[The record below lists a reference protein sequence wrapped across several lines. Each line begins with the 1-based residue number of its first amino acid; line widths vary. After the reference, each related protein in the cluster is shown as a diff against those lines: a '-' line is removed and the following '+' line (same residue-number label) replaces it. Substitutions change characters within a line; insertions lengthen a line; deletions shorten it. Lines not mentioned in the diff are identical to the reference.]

1 MPRER
6 VTEAELS
13 IMRLLWEQREAG
25 IRELTDTLYPDGGNS
40 AYATV
45 QKLLDRLRDKGFVDR
60 RPSGRRN
67 LFRPLVSRSEMI
79 VRRLQETADAL
90 CDGALSPLLTH
101 LVEASDLDDEEV
113 GRLRKLVDDLG
124 TNDPGERRSED

>member
-13 IMRLLWEQREAG
+13 VMQLLWSQREAG
-25 IRELTDTLYPDGGNS
+25 IRELADALYPDGGAS

-45 QKLLDRLRDKGFVDR
+45 QKLLDRLQGKGFVDR

-67 LFRPLVSRSEMI
+67 LFRSLVSRSELI

-101 LVEASDLDDEEV
+101 LVEVSDLDDVQLGELRRLVEELSPV
-113 GRLRKLVDDLG
+113 DGR
-124 TNDPGERRSED
+124 DPED

>member
-1 MPRER
+1 MPHER

-13 IMRLLWEQREAG
+13 IMQLLWSRREAG
-25 IRELTDTLYPDGGNS
+25 IRELTDTLYPDGGTS

-45 QKLLDRLRDKGFVDR
+45 QKLLDRLQGKGFVDR

-67 LFRPLVSRSEMI
+67 LFRPVVSRSELI
-79 VRRLQETADAL
+79 VRRLQDTADAL

-101 LVEASDLDDEEV
+101 LVQASDLDDSELSE
-113 GRLRKLVDDLG
+113 LRKLVEQLSPADSRQREG
-124 TNDPGERRSED
+124 

>member
-6 VTEAELS
+6 VTEAELAVLQ
-13 IMRLLWEQREAG
+13 LLWNRSEAG
-25 IRELTDTLYPDGGNS
+25 IRELTDALYPDGGTS

-45 QKLLDRLRDKGFVDR
+45 QKLLDRLQSKGFVDR
-60 RPSGRRN
+60 RLSGRRN
-67 LFRPLVSRSEMI
+67 LFRPLVSRSELI

-101 LVEASDLDDEEV
+101 LVQASDLDDSEV
-113 GRLRKLVDDLG
+113 SELRRLVDELASAG
-124 TNDPGERRSED
+124 VESGED